1 MADRALRGMQIGSK
15 SLESEDG
22 VVFADRYEARYV
34 CPKGH
39 DFSVTLAT
47 DADAPATWECKCGE
61 EAELVSDSPVAE
73 EEPKVI
79 KPQRTHWDMLLER
92 RSLEELDQLLD
103 EQLEA
108 YRNGEL
114 RLNVNYRQG

>member
-22 VVFADRYEARYV
+22 VIFADRVEARYV

-39 DFSVTLAT
+39 DFIVTLAI
-47 DADAPATWECKCGE
+47 DAERPPTWVCRCGE
-61 EAELVSDSPVAE
+61 TAELVGEPDIE
-73 EEPKVI
+73 EEVKAV

-92 RSLEELDQLLD
+92 RSMEELDQLLT
-103 EQLEA
+103 EQLDLL
-108 YRNGEL
+108 RSGHL
-114 RLNVNYRQG
+114 RLDTSYRQG

>member
-1 MADRALRGMQIGSK
+1 LADRALRGMQIGSK

-39 DFSVTLAT
+39 DFKVTLAV
-47 DADAPATWECKCGE
+47 DAEPPAVWECKCGE
-61 EAELVSDSPVAE
+61 EAELVGETEGE
-73 EEPKVI
+73 EEAKPL

-92 RSLEELDQLLD
+92 RSIEELDQLLS
-103 EQLEA
+103 EQLDA
-108 YRNGEL
+108 YRSGEL
-114 RLNVNYRQG
+114 QLGGAYRKG

>member
-22 VVFADRYEARYV
+22 VVFAERFEAKYV
-34 CPKGH
+34 CPNGH
-39 DFSVTLAT
+39 DFKIAMALEAEP
-47 DADAPATWECKCGE
+47 PATWECRCGE
-61 EAELVSDSPVAE
+61 TAELVGEAPE
-73 EEPKVI
+73 EEESKAA

-92 RSLEELDQLLD
+92 RSLEELDQLLN

-108 YRNGEL
+108 YRSGEL
-114 RLNVNYRQG
+114 VFDTDYRRG

>member
-15 SLESEDG
+15 SLESEEG
-22 VVFADRYEARYV
+22 VIFADRYEARYL

-39 DFSVTLAT
+39 EFTVTLAT
-47 DADAPATWECKCGE
+47 DAQPPATWECRCGE
-61 EAELVSDSPVAE
+61 MAELVGETAAEDESKPV
-73 EEPKVI
+73 

-92 RSLEELDQLLD
+92 RSEEELEQLLR

-108 YRNGEL
+108 YRSGEL
-114 RLNVNYRQG
+114 VLDTAYRKD